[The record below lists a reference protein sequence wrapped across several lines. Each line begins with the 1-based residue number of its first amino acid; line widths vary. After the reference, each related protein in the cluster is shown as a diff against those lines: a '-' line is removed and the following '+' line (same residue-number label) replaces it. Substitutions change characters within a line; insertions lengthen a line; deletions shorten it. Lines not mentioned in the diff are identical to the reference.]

1 MRRFFAPPEN
11 FIDGKVALGP
21 EETRHLRDV
30 LRLHEGDKV
39 SVFDGLGREFACT
52 VKKMSKKDSVLSLI
66 EEISPTAPE
75 STLELTLAAAI
86 LPGEKFDLVV
96 QKAVELG
103 IVKLQPL
110 YTKRCEA
117 RPEASGSRLERWRKI
132 ALEAAKQSGRAKLMA
147 LAEPV
152 RLSDFLLRPSVPRSK
167 DESLIFFSERDG
179 TGFPEIKAGK
189 KITAVFGPK
198 GGWDD
203 LELDAA
209 KQAGF
214 AVITFGG
221 RIMRAETA
229 AIAMSAILQHRFG
242 DLS

>member
-1 MRRFFAPPEN
+1 MRRFFSLPEN
-11 FIDGKVALGP
+11 FVGDNVTLGL

-30 LRLHEGDKV
+30 LRLHEGDEA
-39 SVFDGLGREFACT
+39 SIFDGLGREFAC
-52 VKKMSKKDSVLSLI
+52 KIEKISKKESILSI
-66 EEISPTAPE
+66 VQEISPAAPE
-75 STLELTLAAAI
+75 SPLALTLAAAI

-117 RPEASGSRLERWRKI
+117 KPERGIRRHERWTKI
-132 ALEAAKQSGRAKLMA
+132 ALESAKQSGRAKLMTV
-147 LAEPV
+147 AEPCQI
-152 RLSDFLLRPSVPRSK
+152 SDFLPQCNLAK
-167 DESLIFFSERDG
+167 TEDSLILFSERDG
-179 TGFPEIKAGK
+179 SGFDEIKAGK
-189 KITAVFGPK
+189 RMTAAIGPK

-203 LELDAA
+203 AELELARDT
-209 KQAGF
+209 GF
-214 AVITFGG
+214 SIVTFGG
-221 RIMRAETA
+221 RILRAETA